1 MEDLKTRGN
10 MPMDNITQLLGD
22 GKLPPE
28 LVNTL
33 QEAFDRRVTEAREQ
47 AEMAVR
53 EEFSRRYE
61 HDKETLVEAIDRML
75 TDVVQRHENEK
86 AVAVTRFVEARTAFR
101 KAVKETR
108 KSFKNKLT
116 EQATASR
123 TVVAKKLRE
132 EVIKLREAKKKLT
145 QERLSYADKL
155 SAVKESLATDHA
167 KRLRKIDEF
176 VVRQVEKEL
185 KEFLEDHRALVT
197 TRAKLVSESRKRL
210 RETQTRFVKQAA
222 LKVEKVINATLK
234 REMTQLHEDLERNR
248 QNMFG
253 RRIFEAV
260 AAEFMTSY
268 LNEGTEIRK
277 LQENLKAREASL
289 KEAQTKLNEAV
300 KEGQVASRKVRL
312 AEDRVTRTKVLGELL
327 NNLRGEKRKVMEGM
341 LETVRTD
348 ALRESF
354 NKLLPVVLDETAR
367 SKSGSP
373 ASGKAILNE
382 KRADRTPTVVTGGQR
397 TNRLAEA
404 VEAEALDIDSD
415 IAQVIRLAGIRK

>member
-1 MEDLKTRGN
+1 
-10 MPMDNITQLLGD
+10 MDNITQLLGD

-28 LVNTL
+28 IVNTL
-33 QEAFDRRVTEAREQ
+33 QEAFDRRVTESREQ
-47 AEMAVR
+47 AEMAIR

-86 AVAVTRFVEARTAFR
+86 AVAVTKFVEARTAFR

-108 KSFKNKLT
+108 KSFKSKLT

-123 TVVAKKLRE
+123 TVVAKKLKE

-222 LKVEKVINATLK
+222 LKVEKVINTTLK

-277 LQENLKAREASL
+277 LQENLKVREASL

-300 KEGQVASRKVRL
+300 KEGQVATRKIRL

-327 NNLRGEKRKVMEGM
+327 ANLRGEKRKVMEGM
-341 LETVRTD
+341 LETVRTE

-382 KRADRTPTVVTGGQR
+382 KRVDRPATVVTGGQR
-397 TNRLAEA
+397 ANRLAEA
-404 VEAEALDIDSD
+404 VEAEVLDIDSD